1 MVHVAREY
9 SPDEMVEL
17 QQAKRVRMG
26 HSALTWLPNISA
38 PRPAPLGCEPGAQM
52 YIMGACRIIVG
63 HSTSGWHLS
72 MSCGRRYPTWD
83 ELAKARYEL
92 IPDDVTM
99 AMLLP
104 PQAEY
109 VNLHPTTLHLW
120 EVKAKQLVRNGE
132 QL

>member
-1 MVHVAREY
+1 M
-9 SPDEMVEL
+9 
-17 QQAKRVRMG
+17 KR
-26 HSALTWLPNISA
+26 SALAVLPNISA
-38 PRPAPLGCEPGAQM
+38 PRPAPLGCEPGALA

-63 HSTSGWHLS
+63 RSTAGWHLS
-72 MSCGRRYPTWD
+72 ISCASRYPTWD

-109 VNLHPTTLHLW
+109 VNLHATTLHLW
-120 EVKAKQLVRNGE
+120 EVKAPRLVRNGE
-132 QL
+132 QR